1 MARMDLARIAGA
13 ALLALALWLPPIAA
27 SADTS
32 GSAAPAP
39 LTAAVDTVAA
49 DATAAADA
57 TLPMPRALKPTVSP
71 YRVAAIA
78 VGTVAG
84 ALIGNLLTDGLMT
97 PILTGG
103 LAGPGAAAAG
113 SSAYAVSAITTA
125 FFAGIGAYIGV
136 WVTEAPA
143 TPQN

>member
-1 MARMDLARIAGA
+1 MDFARIAGA
-13 ALLALALWLPPIAA
+13 AVLALALWLPPVTAR
-27 SADTS
+27 ADTS
-32 GSAAPAP
+32 GGAAPAP

-57 TLPMPRALKPTVSP
+57 TLPIPRVMKPTVSP

-84 ALIGNLLTDGLMT
+84 ALVGNLMTNGLMT

-103 LAGPGAAAAG
+103 LAGPGLAAAG
-113 SSAYAVSAITTA
+113 SSAYAVGALTTA

-136 WVTEAPA
+136 WASEAPS

>member
-1 MARMDLARIAGA
+1 MARMDFARIAGA
-13 ALLALALWLPPIAA
+13 ALLALALWLPPIATR
-27 SADTS
+27 ADTS

-39 LTAAVDTVAA
+39 LTAAVNTVAA

-57 TLPMPRALKPTVSP
+57 TLPMPRTMSPTVSP

-84 ALIGNLLTDGLMT
+84 ALVGNLLTNGLMT
-97 PILTGG
+97 PILTAG
-103 LAGPGAAAAG
+103 LAGPGMAAAG
-113 SSAYAVSAITTA
+113 SSAYAVGALTTA

-136 WVTEAPA
+136 WVSEAPA
-143 TPQN
+143 TPQD

>member
-1 MARMDLARIAGA
+1 MARMDFARIAGA
-13 ALLALALWLPPIAA
+13 ALLALALWLPPVAR
-27 SADTS
+27 ADTS
-32 GSAAPAP
+32 GGAATAP
-39 LTAAVDTVAA
+39 LTAAIDTVAA
-49 DATAAADA
+49 DAAAAADA
-57 TLPMPRALKPTVSP
+57 TLPLPRSMAPVVSP
-71 YRVAAIA
+71 YRVAAMA

-103 LAGPGAAAAG
+103 LAGPGVAAAT

-136 WVTEAPA
+136 WVTEARDV
-143 TPQN
+143 PQN